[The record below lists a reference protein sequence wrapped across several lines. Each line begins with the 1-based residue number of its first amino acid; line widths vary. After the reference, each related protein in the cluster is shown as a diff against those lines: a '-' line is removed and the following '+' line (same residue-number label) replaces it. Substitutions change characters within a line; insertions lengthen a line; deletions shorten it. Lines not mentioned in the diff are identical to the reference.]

1 MNWDEL
7 KLESNLLKHGL
18 DFANAGVVLDSR
30 SDWMLNAARWRAT
43 HSSFPRGAWER

>member
-18 DFANAGVVLDSR
+18 DFANSGVVLDSR
-30 SDWMLNAARWRAT
+30 SDWMLKAARWRAT
-43 HSSFPRGAWER
+43 HSHRSHGSAW